1 MFRGSLPVEGVDDEM
16 VLTLAVSVAISSTGF
31 VFDFAG
37 TSPVVSRGINVPLCY
52 TRAYSY
58 FCFKTIVAP
67 NIPNNQA
74 ILDFVSV
81 AAPENCILNAQRP

>member
-1 MFRGSLPVEGVDDEM
+1 MN
-16 VLTLAVSVAISSTGF
+16 
-31 VFDFAG
+31 
-37 TSPVVSRGINVPLCY
+37 RGINVPLCY

-81 AAPENCILNAQRP
+81 AAPENCILNAQRPYPTGGRHILGHYVAPLVFGALAERGPRRGCRRTAA